1 MRANIA
7 LFASLT
13 FTLLLLVLLLPLG
26 DVFITKVI
34 LGNILLNKEGSFPL
48 SSVGGYW
55 SIVLLN
61 YRPASIV
68 EYSVLR
74 YVTGLQDYLLLG
86 LPIYALPTFLLI
98 YSIGMIL
105 MRQSY
110 YKKRKSEI
118 EIIHSITSCI
128 AIVYGFYYFSVSGY
142 HALSISY
149 LTLSIYLLLKYMF
162 ATNKPILIL
171 LAVSTTVLLL
181 THQYSTGILIALL
194 SITTLGYFLL
204 MRRIKDANKTGSRF
218 LPVLSIMVF
227 LEVFILPDLEVIAEM
242 GAVDEIIQSIISGL
256 RVTILK
262 ALRLETEVPQHL
274 MYMSLLKEAFPIYSM
289 SEIIEGITKYLLIM
303 LGMFFGFL
311 SLRKHKNMT
320 RERLLFGFMMFSF
333 SLAILAPAAIYAVYY
348 GALIVLTP
356 WVLITLLTPIIVG
369 TYMTWNG
376 EKKTILLLKNT
387 IRYMLLV
394 LIIVSAVLS
403 ITARCELIHI
413 RGRLLDASTTYL
425 GKVFGDYLPTGS
437 TNRIFSDHTTSA
449 NLLLGLVM
457 ELSGSGRAFPKSI
470 SLEPF
475 GMLAY
480 GLNCT
485 HVARM
490 PRDSILVF
498 RADNLKYGLFGEVAQ
513 YYVPADYICFQRIF
527 NNYSLIISTG
537 SNIAFWMES

>member
-34 LGNILLNKEGSFPL
+34 LGNILLSKEGSFPL

-289 SEIIEGITKYLLIM
+289 SETIEGITKYLLIM

-425 GKVFGDYLPTGS
+425 GKVFGDYLPTES

-457 ELSGSGRAFPKSI
+457 ELSESGRAFPKSI

>member
-7 LFASLT
+7 LFVSLT

-74 YVTGLQDYLLLG
+74 YVTGLQDYPLLG
-86 LPIYALPTFLLI
+86 FPVYALPTFLLI

-105 MRQSY
+105 TKRSY
-110 YKKRKSEI
+110 YRKGKSEA
-118 EIIHSITSCI
+118 EIILSITSCV

-149 LTLSIYLLLKYMF
+149 LTLSMYLLLKYMF
-162 ATNKPILIL
+162 ATNKPTLIL

-181 THQYSTGILIALL
+181 THQYSTGILIAFL

-204 MRRIKDANKTGSRF
+204 MRRIKDANKTVSYS
-218 LPVLSIMVF
+218 LPVFLIIMF
-227 LEVFILPDLEVIAEM
+227 LEVFILPDLEVITEM
-242 GAVDEIIQSIISGL
+242 GTVDEIVQSIISGL

-262 ALRLETEVPQHL
+262 ALRLEAEVPQHL
-274 MYMSLLKEAFPIYSM
+274 EYMSFLKEAFRIYSM
-289 SEIIEGITKYLLIM
+289 SEIIEGVTKYLLIM
-303 LGMFFGFL
+303 LGISFGFL

-320 RERLLFGFMMFSF
+320 REQLLFGSMMFSL

-348 GALIVLTP
+348 GALIILAP
-356 WVLITLLTPIIVG
+356 WTLITLLTPIIVG
-369 TYMTWNG
+369 TYIMWNG
-376 EKKTILLLKNT
+376 GRKTILFLKNT

-394 LIIVSAVLS
+394 LIIVSAVFS
-403 ITARCELIHI
+403 ITARCELIHV
-413 RGRLLDASTTYL
+413 RGRLLDASTTHL
-425 GKVFGDYLPTGS
+425 GKVLGDYLPTGS

-449 NLLLGLVM
+449 NLLLGLVT
-457 ELSGSGRAFPKSI
+457 ELSESGRAFPKSI

-490 PRDSILVF
+490 PRNSILVF
-498 RADNLKYGLFGEVAQ
+498 RTDNLKYGLFGEVAQ

-527 NNYSLIISTG
+527 SNYSLIISTG
-537 SNIAFWMES
+537 SNMVFWMES